1 MGSNNSKI
9 NQKIPD
15 VNTTR
20 LQLIIPNLYLGGL
33 SAFNDINLLKQLKIT
48 HVLSFENPIDPDV
61 QKQFIC
67 KSEFFPDD
75 EFSNILEILE
85 ECIEFINDAIIKEA
99 NIFVHWYL
107 FV

>member
-9 NQKIPD
+9 NQKKTD

-48 HVLSFENPIDPDV
+48 HVLSFENPIDP
-61 QKQFIC
+61 
-67 KSEFFPDD
+67 FFPDD

>member
-9 NQKIPD
+9 NQKKPD

-33 SAFNDINLLKQLKIT
+33 SAFNDIDLLKELKIT
-48 HVLSFENPIDPDV
+48 HVLSFENPIDPNV

-67 KSEFFPDD
+67 KSKFFPDD